1 MPGRGSK
8 HLKKIIMPNPKQLTF
23 PWERTF
29 KSSFDGFFCD
39 NKNTDLVNNLRL
51 IEGDDI
57 FIYGPS
63 NIGKTY
69 LLQALASFYSD
80 LNKSSLYIPLS
91 DIKNY
96 DTNIIDGTH
105 EADLVCVDSVD
116 EIAGIMDWEV
126 ALFNLINN
134 ASLTNC
140 RLVFSASINVG
151 TPNFSLPDLDS
162 RIRKLD
168 SYEMFSVQDN
178 NLNRA
183 LMHIAHSRSINLG
196 EREANYLLSYTKRNL
211 SDLVGII
218 ERLDSLSM
226 ELKRK
231 ITIPL
236 IKDSL

>member
-1 MPGRGSK
+1 MT
-8 HLKKIIMPNPKQLTF
+8 NPKQLTF
-23 PWERTF
+23 PWEKTF
-29 KSSFDGFFCD
+29 KSSFSGFFCD
-39 NKNTDLVNNLRL
+39 DKNANLVNNLRL

-57 FIYGPS
+57 FIYGQS

-69 LLQALASFYSD
+69 LLQALASLYSN
-80 LNKSSLYIPLS
+80 LNKSPLYIPLS

-96 DTNIIDGTH
+96 ETTIIDGAH
-105 EADLVCVDSVD
+105 EADLVCVDSIE

-140 RLVFSASINVG
+140 RLVFSASINIG
-151 TPNFSLPDLDS
+151 TLNFSLPDFDS
-162 RIRKLD
+162 RIRKFN
-168 SYEMFSVQDN
+168 SYEMFSVQDQ
-178 NLNRA
+178 NLNLA
-183 LMHIAHSRSINLG
+183 LMHIANFRSINLG
-196 EREANYLLSYTKRNL
+196 EKEANYLLSYTKRNL

-236 IKDSL
+236 IKDYL